1 MSSNVRPHMRY
12 TDGNEAR
19 VGDTVLI
26 DGKYKGTVVALIDAN
41 AYSAEA
47 PKEQW
52 EYLEQGVLINTDFG
66 GLIHYADM
74 TAEHIVL
81 SRRQS

>member
-1 MSSNVRPHMRY
+1 MRY
-12 TDGNEAR
+12 SDGNEAL

-26 DGKYKGTVVALIDAN
+26 DGKYKGTVVASIDAN
-41 AYSAEA
+41 VYSTEA

-52 EYLEQGVLINTDFG
+52 EYLKKGVLINTDFG
-66 GLIHYADM
+66 GLIHYPD
-74 TAEHIVL
+74 TAIEHIVL